1 MSEETESTTL
11 LNGSE
16 FAVPHD
22 RRIVSLAKK
31 AALAAT
37 LRVDDLVTIIL
48 GDPTLTLHI
57 LRSGNSIKSS
67 GDKRSTG
74 SLKTAIIRLGSQAI
88 ITLIDEIER
97 RTQPNINLINPTLKQ
112 LKKRATATSQIAH
125 ILATETSQRNPEEC
139 LITGLLYN
147 TGELLALA
155 TLGEAYTTLAA
166 TNGRAQLMY
175 LLHINHDFEL
185 EEWSFDYLQSCGIP
199 SSITS
204 AISPTIQNHT
214 PQNST
219 RPIVL
224 TAIEFIDAFL
234 EQRLA
239 RFAPGRPPP
248 ARSAVRML
256 SISPAR
262 YERVYSQIVELLGN
276 LETEDIDKSH
286 LPEEPS
292 SPAQQEKENKTSI
305 PEQIIPP
312 PAVPRETEVD
322 TRKKEV
328 TPAPSLTV
336 GPTPTVFQ
344 SPPQNLNINGW
355 QSLYQMITERL
366 CRPDQFFR
374 IAIIIRHEE
383 SATITFDPPGAELA
397 AFPLPVPISPELD
410 YFLETGVEV
419 SSPLLPSHRNSP
431 FGGIAWGIGNCS
443 ESSFEHVF
451 LYADCGGARNLPPG
465 AERVFREGLA
475 LLSIHLSKDSSL
487 AEVVAFTSV

>member
-1 MSEETESTTL
+1 MSEETESTNL

-16 FAVPHD
+16 FTIPHD
-22 RRIVSLAKK
+22 RRILSLAKK
-31 AALAAT
+31 AALATT

-57 LRSGNSIKSS
+57 LQLGNSIKAS

-88 ITLIDEIER
+88 IKLIDKLES
-97 RTQPNINLINPTLKQ
+97 QKYPNFTVIHQTLKQ
-112 LKKRATATSQIAH
+112 LKKRAVATSQIAH

-139 LITGLLYN
+139 LLTGLLYN
-147 TGELLALA
+147 TGELFALA
-155 TLGEAYTTLAA
+155 TLGEAYTNLSA

-204 AISPTIQNHT
+204 AISPTVQNHGS
-214 PQNST
+214 QNST

-224 TAIEFIDAFL
+224 TAIEFIDAFM

-262 YERVYSQIVELLGN
+262 YEKVFTQIVDLLN
-276 LETEDIDKSH
+276 NFETADSDVSRSS
-286 LPEEPS
+286 EES
-292 SPAQQEKENKTSI
+292 ISPAPQERENKNSTSVQTI
-305 PEQIIPP
+305 PV
-312 PAVPRETEVD
+312 PAAPREIEVD

-328 TPAPSLTV
+328 TRAPSA
-336 GPTPTVFQ
+336 PVFQ
-344 SPPQNLNINGW
+344 SPPGNLNINGW
-355 QSLYQMITERL
+355 QNLYQMITERL

-374 IAIIIRHEE
+374 TAIIIRHEE

-397 AFPLPVPISPELD
+397 ALPLPVPICPELD
-410 YFLETGVEV
+410 YFLKPGVEV
-419 SSPLLPSHRNSP
+419 SNPLLPSHKDSP

-443 ESSFEHVF
+443 ESSFGHVF
-451 LYADCGGARNLPPG
+451 LYADCGGARNMPPG
-465 AERVFREGLA
+465 AERIFREGLA
-475 LLSIHLSKDSSL
+475 LLSRHLSKDSSL

>member
-1 MSEETESTTL
+1 MSEETESTNL

-16 FAVPHD
+16 FTIPHD
-22 RRIVSLAKK
+22 RRILSLAKN
-31 AALAAT
+31 AALATT

-57 LRSGNSIKSS
+57 LRSGNSIKAS
-67 GDKRSTG
+67 GDKRYAG

-88 ITLIDEIER
+88 ITLIEKLES
-97 RTQPNINLINPTLKQ
+97 QKYPNLSLIYPTLKQ
-112 LKKRATATSQIAH
+112 LKKRAVATSQIAN

-147 TGELLALA
+147 AGELFALA

-204 AISPTIQNHT
+204 AISPIIQNHGSH
-214 PQNST
+214 NST

-262 YERVYSQIVELLGN
+262 YEKVFTQILELLNN
-276 LETEDIDKSH
+276 LETDDSDTSRLAEG
-286 LPEEPS
+286 PPS
-292 SPAQQEKENKTSI
+292 TAPQEREHKIST
-305 PEQIIPP
+305 PP
-312 PAVPRETEVD
+312 QPISAPAVLRATEVD

-328 TPAPSLTV
+328 AHATSL
-336 GPTPTVFQ
+336 PVFQ
-344 SPPQNLNINGW
+344 SLPRNLNINGW
-355 QSLYQMITERL
+355 QNLYQMITERL

-374 IAIIIRHEE
+374 TAIIIRHEE
-383 SATITFDPPGAELA
+383 SATITFDPPGAGLA
-397 AFPLPVPISPELD
+397 ALPLPVPICPELD
-410 YFLETGVEV
+410 YFLKPGVEV
-419 SSPLLPSHRNSP
+419 SNPLLPSHRDSP

-451 LYADCGGARNLPPG
+451 LYADCGGSRNMPPG
-465 AERVFREGLA
+465 AERIFREGLA
-475 LLSIHLSKDSSL
+475 LLSRHLSKDSSL
-487 AEVVAFTSV
+487 SEVVAFISV